1 MKATRDSDVLDISVG
16 QDELYDLAFAVLSR
30 GSCFSFVARG
40 VSMLPFIHGGDRL
53 TIEPCQGGDL
63 RRGDVAFYVGEGGG
77 LLAHRF
83 LDRSRD
89 GITLLMRGDAVW
101 RVPERVAPAQVLGR
115 VLQVQREAGRWRAL
129 GRKSRVA
136 ALLWHGLYPYPLH
149 LYQRVSRWRASR
161 RGAMALQGNMEM
173 QAGADDSEQG

>member
-83 LDRSRD
+83 LGCSRD

-101 RVPERVAPAQVLGR
+101 RVPERVAPPQVLGR
-115 VLQVQREAGRWRAL
+115 VLRVQRGSGRWRTL
-129 GRKSRVA
+129 GRMSRMA
-136 ALLWHGLYPYPLH
+136 ALLWHGLFPYPLY
-149 LYQRVSRWRASR
+149 LYQRISRWRASR
-161 RGAMALQGNMEM
+161 RGAMTGQGNPET
-173 QAGADDSEQG
+173 QAAPDHPE